1 MDWQASRLPNQT
13 MKCKVL
19 LVDDEQPVL
28 LAMERYLSANG
39 FEVECARELEEAQ
52 ALLSNDAFDIVVTD
66 LRLTPVQGAEGLQII
81 ELVRS
86 RGLASRVIVLT
97 GHAIPEVEAA
107 AYELG
112 VDLFL
117 WKPASLPVL
126 AATMRALMAQE

>member
-1 MDWQASRLPNQT
+1 

-19 LVDDEQPVL
+19 LVDDELPIL
-28 LAMERYLSANG
+28 FAMERYLSANG
-39 FEVECARELEEAQ
+39 FEVETARELEEAQ
-52 ALLSNDAFDIVVTD
+52 ALLSNDVFDIVITD
-66 LRLTPVQGAEGLQII
+66 LHLTPIQKAEGLLVI

-86 RGLASRVIVLT
+86 RGMASRVIVLT
-97 GHAIPEVEAA
+97 GHAAPEVEAA

-126 AATMRALMAQE
+126 ATTMRALMAQA